1 MLFAEKYPN
10 ASAPHSYENGN
21 FIYLDRADNC
31 YMCGKLTHFIDSKT
45 QAYICSEECETE
57 FYNEMFKNAKR
68 KD

>member
-10 ASAPHSYENGN
+10 AIGTELYEHGN
-21 FIYLDRADNC
+21 IAHVKKADNC
-31 YMCGKLTHFIDSKT
+31 YMCGKMTHFIDVHTK
-45 QAYICSEECETE
+45 ARICSEECEIE